1 MEKIRI
7 NKYLANL
14 GIDSRRAIDKLI
26 EEGKIL
32 VNGSVALS
40 GMKVDENDEI
50 IINGKNINKKTQSKK
65 VYFML
70 NKPQKVLSAVKD
82 DRGRKLV
89 TDLIDTDE
97 RIFPIGRLDYDTEGL
112 IILTNDGDIYN
123 RVIHPRGEVF
133 KTYYVEIQ
141 GNISMTS
148 LNKIKKGIELDG
160 KMTLPAKAKI
170 ISSTSNSTTLNV
182 SIKEGR
188 NRQIRRMFESVG
200 HKVTFLKRIAIGNLL
215 LDEKLKIGDY
225 RPLKKIEINYL
236 YSL

>member
-1 MEKIRI
+1 MRI

-182 SIKEGR
+182 SIKEGK

>member
-182 SIKEGR
+182 SIKEGK

>member
-14 GIDSRRAIDKLI
+14 GVDSRRAIDKLI
-26 EEGKIL
+26 DEGKIL

-50 IINGKNINKKTQSKK
+50 IINGKNINKKSQNKK

-123 RVIHPRGEVF
+123 QVIHPRGEVF

-141 GNISMTS
+141 GSISMTS

-170 ISSTSNSTTLNV
+170 ISSTSNNTTLNV

-215 LDEKLKIGDY
+215 LDEKLKIGGY
-225 RPLKKIEINYL
+225 RPLKKSEINYL